1 MRFLAVILLF
11 CTSAL
16 VGADVRGIGSRIK
29 DIASV
34 AGSRENQLVGMGLV
48 VGLNGDGDKN
58 QSYTLQ
64 MAANA
69 LQRFGVNIPASAISA
84 KNIAVVMVTADIKPF
99 TKPGARIDVTVSAFG
114 DAQSLQGGT
123 LLQTP
128 LYGAKDSK
136 DAYAVA
142 QGMLAV
148 GGFINGTGGTT
159 VQKNHPTVAK
169 ISNGALVEREP
180 PSQMVRE
187 HHMDFL
193 LREPDFTTAARMADA
208 INAVYPESALALD
221 ISTVRVAIPEGLD
234 EAPVQMLSKLEN
246 IEVSPDVAARVIINE
261 RTGTIVA
268 TSHIKISSCAV
279 SHGDLTITVSTT
291 QDVSQPNALSQNGN
305 TTVTDR
311 SNLRVK
317 ESKGRLIA
325 LDDMPTIEKV
335 AAGLNAIG
343 VTPRDMMS
351 IFQAMKEAGSLQA
364 ELVLR

>member
-1 MRFLAVILLF
+1 MRFAILILLF
-11 CTSAL
+11 L
-16 VGADVRGIGSRIK
+16 VPRLLGAELKGIGSRIK
-29 DIASV
+29 DIATV
-34 AGSRENQLVGMGLV
+34 AGVQENQLLGIGLV

-69 LQRFGVNIPASAISA
+69 MQRFGVNIPASAISA
-84 KNIAVVMVTADIKPF
+84 KNIAAVWVTADIKPF
-99 TKPGARIDVTVSAFG
+99 TKQGARIDVTVSAMG

-128 LYGAKDSK
+128 LYGARDSK
-136 DAYAVA
+136 LAYAVA
-142 QGMLAV
+142 QGVLAV
-148 GGFINGTGGTT
+148 GGFVNGTGGTT

-169 ISNGALVEREP
+169 IANGAIVDREP
-180 PSQMVRE
+180 PSLMVRE
-187 HHMDFL
+187 HHLDFL

-208 INAVYPESALALD
+208 INEVYPDSALALD

-234 EAPVQMLSKLEN
+234 DSPVQLLSKLEN

-268 TSHIKISSCAV
+268 TSRIKISSCAV
-279 SHGDLTITVSTT
+279 SHGDLTITVSTS
-291 QDVSQPNALSQNGN
+291 QDVSQPNPLSQGGN